1 MLEKKHKEGNKY
13 AWKVLVLALV
23 IGLLAGVVGA
33 AVAAQIFIKP
43 GPQGESG
50 PQGSLG
56 LQGEEGEQG
65 PQGEQGSQGEQ
76 GPLGP
81 QGIAGVNGTDSIL
94 QILQNRNNTQ
104 VEIGSYTAMQW
115 YNISDFDSAMEI
127 TINVQQNSR
136 IFAQFSCTHIL
147 EPPASIWVRIVVD
160 NLYNSSMYICS
171 TGPPASGI
179 YKMSGHIEFLTDS
192 LNAGWHTINI
202 QFLRETGF
210 PNILDRT
217 LTVIEISP

>member
-1 MLEKKHKEGNKY
+1 MFYALLKKRDVIMLEKEHKERNKY

-23 IGLLAGVVGA
+23 IGLLAGAVGA

-43 GPQGESG
+43 GPQGEPG
-50 PQGSLG
+50 PQGSP
-56 LQGEEGEQG
+56 G
-65 PQGEQGSQGEQ
+65 PQGEQ

-104 VEIGSYTAMQW
+104 VDIGSYTAMQW

-127 TINVQQNSR
+127 TINVQQNSE